1 MDREAWWAIVHGV
14 AKSQTQPGNLTHNT
28 HIAIYA
34 VLDWASL
41 DCGCFPLT
49 WSWSWSG
56 NVYLNFN
63 LSVSSSCS
71 HFNVTSG
78 TNLKLTVFLC
88 CVFKL
93 SFLQNYNSLSCF
105 PDSSIDF
112 SQYKIQENI
121 RFLRNSGKE
130 FPHGNAMRCILQK
143 VKAQRRKVI
152 AWNHTIGAD
161 VCSSSCTTKY
171 C

>member
-1 MDREAWWAIVHGV
+1 MAAFLWHG
-14 AKSQTQPGNLTHNT
+14 PGPDLEMSTFT
-28 HIAIYA
+28 SECQ
-34 VLDWASL
+34 LF
-41 DCGCFPLT
+41 C
-49 WSWSWSG
+49 
-56 NVYLNFN
+56 
-63 LSVSSSCS
+63 SC
-71 HFNVTSG
+71 FNVTSG
-78 TNLKLTVFLC
+78 TNLKLTIFLC
-88 CVFKL
+88 CLFKL

-121 RFLRNSGKE
+121 HFLRNSGKE

-152 AWNHTIGAD
+152 AWNHTTGAD

-171 C
+171 CEFLCNQKDKISFLFTPHSHSFGG